1 MKAFPSLLLVAAISL
16 SLLFFSSCKKHPAQ
30 PAPSKIEYAKEA
42 VFPKVEGIELGI
54 YEGQPDFKFTREEGE
69 RLFNRLSELSS
80 SRPVFTVNNE
90 MRSEGETW
98 FNSAQDPSAAARINE
113 RNGDVLFNTGMM
125 NYRGDN
131 ATPGLLSANAA
142 QQRAQEYLKRL
153 ELPINESELV
163 VAHLG
168 GVNLGIHEEDRT
180 QVIEKF
186 TVVRFDRQFDKVPV
200 YGHSRIVFQLAEE
213 GRLNAF
219 TWQWSP
225 FNKRKISRQD
235 LRTTSDEMKE
245 QLEAAILGE
254 NTEAAKIRIES
265 IQLIYFDDGRDAVEP
280 ALRVK
285 GKTIYEGKKR
295 QEFPYDTVIPL
306 LKNPQ
311 AKYPFQHRVEK
322 QPNAIDNPNDARQMP
337 RGPDEGEQR

>member
-1 MKAFPSLLLVAAISL
+1 MKAFPSLSLVAVISL
-16 SLLFFSSCKKHPAQ
+16 SLLLFSSCKKHPPQ
-30 PAPSKIEYAKEA
+30 PGASKIEYAKEA
-42 VFPKVEGIELGI
+42 VFPKVEGVELGI
-54 YEGQPDFKFTREEGE
+54 YERPRDFKLTREEGE
-69 RLFNRLSELSS
+69 RLLNRLSELSS

-98 FNSAQDPSAAARINE
+98 FNSVQDPSVAARINE
-113 RNGDVLFNTGMM
+113 RSGDVLFNAGMM

-131 ATPGLLSANAA
+131 PTPGLLRADAA
-142 QQRAQEYLKRL
+142 QQRAQEYLRRL
-153 ELPINESELV
+153 ELPINERELV

-180 QVIEKF
+180 QVVEKF
-186 TVVRFDRQFDKVPV
+186 TVVRFDRQFDNIPV
-200 YGHSRIVFQLAEE
+200 YGHSRIVLQLAEE

-219 TWQWSP
+219 TWQWPP
-225 FNKRKISRQD
+225 FNKRRISREH
-235 LRTTSDEMKE
+235 LRTSTDEMKAE
-245 QLEAAILGE
+245 LERAVLGE
-254 NTEAAKIRIES
+254 NTDTAKIRIES
-265 IQLIYFDDGRDAVEP
+265 IQLIYFDDGRGTVEP

-285 GKTIYEGKKR
+285 GKTIHEGKER

-306 LKNPQ
+306 LKSPQ

-322 QPNAIDNPNDARQMP
+322 QPNAIDNPNEARQMP